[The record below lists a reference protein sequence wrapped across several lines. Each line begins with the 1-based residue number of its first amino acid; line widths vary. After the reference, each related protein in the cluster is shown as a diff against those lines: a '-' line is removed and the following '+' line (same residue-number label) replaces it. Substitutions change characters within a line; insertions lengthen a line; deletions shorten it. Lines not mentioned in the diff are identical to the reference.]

1 MRHGSI
7 YEVMNNFKDAKQG
20 YSHADTH
27 MAFGR
32 SVYEP
37 MMNYKKPKKLTDIYS
52 KKAAAASDITLTIF
66 TYLRERAFLTI

>member
-1 MRHGSI
+1 MELIKRSNIIWMRHGSI

-32 SVYEP
+32 LVWTNDELQK
-37 MMNYKKPKKLTDIYS
+37 NLKN
-52 KKAAAASDITLTIF
+52 
-66 TYLRERAFLTI
+66 